1 MSSFEQEWVEFHGEV
16 PPLGFELRE
25 MSGKPWVRF
34 HALPNSDRYPSN
46 RFERNEVRK
55 RAIILGN
62 EFLGEGVPCWLVQCR
77 IEEYEKPYWKPL
89 TAQLDPQLRYR
100 DTEDDFHWVA
110 SALPVVWNAKKFNDL
125 LVDISKDRTGPT
137 LWFSRKTG
145 KVFAPYDGGFD
156 LFPTTEAEVV
166 ELKQLHSGW
175 LSPEPSGL

>member
-1 MSSFEQEWVEFHGEV
+1 MNSFEEEWGKFHGKI

-46 RFERNEVRK
+46 RVERNEVRR
-55 RAIILGN
+55 RATILGN
-62 EFLGEGVPCWLVQCR
+62 EFLGESEPCWLVQCR
-77 IEEYEKPYWKPL
+77 IEEYEKPYWVSLK
-89 TAQLDPQLRYR
+89 AKFDPQLRYR
-100 DTEDDFHWVA
+100 DTEDDLHWVA
-110 SALPVVWNAKKFNDL
+110 SVRPVSWNANEFRGL

-166 ELKQLHSGW
+166 ELKQRHSEW
-175 LSPEPSGL
+175 LSPELSGL

>member
-1 MSSFEQEWVEFHGEV
+1 MKSFKQEWVEFHGEV
-16 PPLGFELRE
+16 SPLGFELRE

-34 HALPNSDRYPSN
+34 HALPNTDRYPSN
-46 RFERNEVRK
+46 LFERNEVRK

-62 EFLGEGVPCWLVQCR
+62 EFLGEGEPCWLVQCR

-89 TAQLDPQLRYR
+89 AAQLDPQLRYR

-110 SALPVVWNAKKFNDL
+110 SALPVVWNAKEFNEL

-175 LSPEPSGL
+175 LSPEPSSL